1 MDSTRQLKVS
11 RLIQKELAAI
21 FLKEG
26 KLFLGSAMVTVT
38 SVRIS
43 PDLSFAK
50 IYLSL
55 FAVADRE
62 KLLKIIKEN
71 SPIIRKLLGQQIG
84 KQVRIIPELTFFI
97 DDTMDHALRI
107 HELLKK

>member
-43 PDLSFAK
+43 PDLSCAK

-62 KLLKIIKEN
+62 KLLKIIKDN

>member
-84 KQVRIIPELTFFI
+84 KQVRIIPELTFLI

>member
-1 MDSTRQLKVS
+1 MYSTRQLKVS
-11 RLIQKELAAI
+11 RLIQKELASI
-21 FLKEG
+21 LLIEG

-50 IYLSL
+50 IYLSI
-55 FAVADRE
+55 FAVPDRE

-71 SPIIRKLLGQQIG
+71 QAMIRKLLGQRIG
-84 KQVRIIPELTFFI
+84 KQVRIIPELNFFI
-97 DDTMDHALRI
+97 DDTMDHAIRI